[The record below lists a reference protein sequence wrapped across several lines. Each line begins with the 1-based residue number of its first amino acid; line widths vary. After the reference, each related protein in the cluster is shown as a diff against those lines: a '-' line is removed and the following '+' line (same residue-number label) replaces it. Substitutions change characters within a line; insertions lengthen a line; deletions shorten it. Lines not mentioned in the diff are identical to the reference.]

1 MGEAKRRP
9 GVTGY
14 WLAAIIA
21 VVGVA
26 IAVVAGVGAIRSI
39 MGVSSGLDRFI
50 APGTTTLTLEEAG
63 GYKVYHEHVSFFQGQ
78 TFNNPAGPPPNMVL
92 SVTRASTDA
101 AIASGPAMSETYTLG
116 NAQGTAVWQFSVSEP
131 GDYVISVL
139 PADTGPE
146 PAVIRQQY
154 VMAVGRGVLGGI
166 FMGVGGIFCAI
177 ASAGLGLLIAFVL
190 ALVTFLRRRSS
201 AATPATAA

>member
-1 MGEAKRRP
+1 MDEAKRRP

-14 WLAAIIA
+14 WLAAIVA

-26 IAVVAGVGAIRSI
+26 VAVVAGVGAIRSI
-39 MGVSSGLDRFI
+39 MDVSTGLDRFA
-50 APGTTTLTLEEAG
+50 APGTTTLTLDEAG
-63 GYKVYHEHVSFFQGQ
+63 SYKVYHEHVSVFRGQ
-78 TFNNPAGPPPNMVL
+78 TFNNPAGPLPNMVL
-92 SVTRASTDA
+92 SVTRASTGA
-101 AIASGPAMSETYTLG
+101 VIATGPAMSETYTLG
-116 NAQGTAVWQFSVSEP
+116 NAQGTSVWQFSVSEP

-139 PADTGPE
+139 PASTGPE

-154 VMAVGRGVLGGI
+154 VMAVGRGVLGRI

-190 ALVTFLRRRSS
+190 VLITFLRRRAS
-201 AATPATAA
+201 AIPTAGA

>member
-21 VVGVA
+21 VFGVA
-26 IAVVAGVGAIRSI
+26 IAAIAGVGAIRSI
-39 MGVSSGLDRFI
+39 MGVSSGLDRFT
-50 APGTTTLTLEEAG
+50 APGTATLTLKEAG
-63 GYKVYHEHVSFFQGQ
+63 GYKVYHEHVSVFQGQ

-92 SVTRASTDA
+92 SVTRASTGA
-101 AIASGPAMSETYTLG
+101 AIATGPAMNETYSLG

-139 PADTGPE
+139 PANGGPE

-166 FMGVGGIFCAI
+166 FMGIGGIFCAI
-177 ASAGLGLLIAFVL
+177 ASAGLGLLIAF
-190 ALVTFLRRRSS
+190 ALGLITFLRRR
-201 AATPATAA
+201 AAPASPVAG